1 MGGVGGTC
9 LGQSHVEGEV
19 GVCLAGCWWGGQG
32 GLKLAAAV
40 CWTFCRVCVMGG
52 WEGVGGGEA
61 SETHG
66 MQLYGPQLLFT
77 SFSRHVSL
85 IAPVN
90 QAASRL
96 VSARMDAW
104 EGPCLRLLSAGPE
117 QLEKKPKQLKTK

>member
-1 MGGVGGTC
+1 MLSWMLVGGSGRAKISSSC
-9 LGQSHVEGEV
+9 LLDILP
-19 GVCLAGCWWGGQG
+19 CLCDG
-32 GLKLAAAV
+32 
-40 CWTFCRVCVMGG
+40 
-52 WEGVGGGEA
+52 GVGGGEA